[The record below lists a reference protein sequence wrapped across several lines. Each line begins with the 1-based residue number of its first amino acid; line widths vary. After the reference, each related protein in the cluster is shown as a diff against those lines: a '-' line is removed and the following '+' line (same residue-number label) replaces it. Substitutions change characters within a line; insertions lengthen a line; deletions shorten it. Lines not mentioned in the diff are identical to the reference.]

1 MPNWSLAT
9 FKAEAIEIYRDV
21 STAIAA
27 GDAASLRHKAT
38 ESQLTDIKRYA
49 RRAAVAYA
57 ASELT
62 AACRELKKREAGGW
76 ARVKWELVEVQECS
90 VVHGRL
96 VAPNPKDTANS
107 WAQLTVALKST
118 QRFSAY
124 DARNKLVSGDPAQLL
139 QVQDYWVLERAMI
152 VGMPEGLKRWRL
164 AARMTLPATA

>member
-1 MPNWSLAT
+1 VPNWSLAT

-21 STAIAA
+21 CTAIAA

-49 RRAAVAYA
+49 RRTVVAYA
-57 ASELT
+57 ASHSPP
-62 AACRELKKREAGGW
+62 CRELKRREAGGW
-76 ARVKWELVEVQECS
+76 ARVKWELVEVLECS

-107 WAQLTVALKST
+107 WAQMTVALKST

-124 DARNKLVSGDPAQLL
+124 DARGKLVSGDPAQLL

-152 VGMPEGLKRWRL
+152 VGMPDGLKRWRL